1 MSRSRTPTT
10 KKDLVTATADGDRLE
25 SLIALRDL
33 IAERLQKSNSDRDTA
48 SMSRRL
54 MQILEEIEALERER
68 AAANSKKIDLEQFR
82 HALKLDRKAN

>member
-1 MSRSRTPTT
+1 MSRTKL
-10 KKDLVTATADGDRLE
+10 KKDLITATADGDRLE

-33 IAERLQKSNSDRDTA
+33 IAERLQRSNSDRDTA

-82 HALKLDRKAN
+82 TALKLDRKAN